1 MIFRYHL
8 FRLFFWGVSSIIGTG
23 RTVLFPL
30 IIALFSGTATF
41 VIATTGATSRVVFG
55 RFSQFLGNRDFID
68 IPTQEIFNS
77 FELGLLFLT
86 DKSNGATIMVGTSC
100 TADAVYIIL
109 AVMWY
114 IVVDYQTNI
123 VNVYSSR
130 NNIGSNQD
138 IDSATFNSRIICSRW
153 DCSKSECISPT
164 FSFIRLNACVTS
176 FTFNLEEAKIM
187 TRSGV

>member
-100 TADAVYIIL
+100 TADAVQS
-109 AVMWY
+109 
-114 IVVDYQTNI
+114 QT
-123 VNVYSSR
+123 S
-130 NNIGSNQD
+130 
-138 IDSATFNSRIICSRW
+138 IICIACR
-153 DCSKSECISPT
+153 IYNLSP
-164 FSFIRLNACVTS
+164 VTLL
-176 FTFNLEEAKIM
+176 TLQP
-187 TRSGV
+187 TH

>member
-1 MIFRYHL
+1 MVFRYHL
-8 FRLFFWGVSSIIGTG
+8 FRLFFWGVSSIIGIG
-23 RTVLFPL
+23 LARTVLFPL
-30 IIALFSGTATF
+30 IIALFSGASTF

-68 IPTQEIFNS
+68 VPTQEIFNS

-109 AVMWY
+109 AVMWN

-130 NNIGSNQD
+130 NNIGSNQN
-138 IDSATFNSRIICSRW
+138 IDSATF
-153 DCSKSECISPT
+153 K
-164 FSFIRLNACVTS
+164 
-176 FTFNLEEAKIM
+176 FTHNLFPL
-187 TRSGV
+187 GLLQV

>member
-1 MIFRYHL
+1 MVFRYHL
-8 FRLFFWGVSSIIGTG
+8 FRLFFWGVSSIIGIG
-23 RTVLFPL
+23 LARTVLFPL
-30 IIALFSGTATF
+30 IIALFSGAATF

-68 IPTQEIFNS
+68 VPTQEIFNS

-109 AVMWY
+109 AVMWN

-130 NNIGSNQD
+130 NNIGSNQN
-138 IDSATFNSRIICSRW
+138 IDSATF
-153 DCSKSECISPT
+153 
-164 FSFIRLNACVTS
+164 
-176 FTFNLEEAKIM
+176 
-187 TRSGV
+187 

>member
-100 TADAVYIIL
+100 TARPVYFL
-109 AVMWY
+109 
-114 IVVDYQTNI
+114 DH
-123 VNVYSSR
+123 R
-130 NNIGSNQD
+130 KPGH
-138 IDSATFNSRIICSRW
+138 
-153 DCSKSECISPT
+153 
-164 FSFIRLNACVTS
+164 
-176 FTFNLEEAKIM
+176 
-187 TRSGV
+187 RSGAFLCTFVCRLHDVLHYRTDFPNRQPGCGVHNPRCHVVHRS

>member
-86 DKSNGATIMVGTSC
+86 DKVMAQPSVVGTSC
-100 TADAVYIIL
+100 TAMAVYIIL

-114 IVVDYQTNI
+114 IVVDYQRI
-123 VNVYSSR
+123 SSMSIPR
-130 NNIGSNQD
+130 ETISVA
-138 IDSATFNSRIICSRW
+138 IRILILPLLNSRIICSRW